1 MADLLSIGLSGLAA
15 SKTQLSITGH
25 NITNVNT
32 PGYSRQ
38 DATQA
43 TRSPQ
48 FSGAGYIGS
57 GTTLVEV
64 RRSYS
69 EFLTS
74 QLRSSTSLSA
84 DVEAY
89 KSQIN
94 QLDSLLA
101 GTTTGITP
109 SLQKFFSALQTA
121 AEDPA
126 NIPARQLVLAEAEG
140 LARRFNTVYDRLS
153 EQNNFTNKQMSAV
166 TDQVNRLAGSIG
178 SLNEAIAIAAANG
191 KQPNDLLDARDEA
204 VRQLSGYIGVT
215 VVPQD
220 DKSFNIFIGS
230 GQPLVVGSTVARLEV
245 VPGQGD
251 PNRHEV
257 QFISGGSRQGITSQ
271 ITGGELGGLIR
282 YREEVLDST
291 MNSLGRLALAVS
303 DQVNTQLGQG
313 LDLKGQVGSALFGN
327 YNDPALARLRVNAF
341 AGNSNAQPVLNITN
355 TSQLSTSD
363 YLMEYDGS
371 SYKIRRLSD
380 NQLMTATENPA
391 GTLSITD
398 KNGRDQGFQIVLGNP
413 PPAPGDKFSLQPT
426 RRGASDIKATL
437 DQADQLAFAAPIRA
451 ESKLQNR
458 GTGVIGQPSL
468 VAGPSPISRDAL
480 AVANLS
486 LGANLSADGK
496 TYTLGALPTGWSYV
510 AKGGD
515 PIVPQRSAN
524 GDLIEPLADQ
534 DGNPLARVLDD
545 DGQPLEVNGQPVVA
559 PAMTMGNS
567 NTVRLAYAAADGET
581 YRFELSM
588 SGRPMAGDEFALAF
602 NQNGVSDNRN
612 ALKLV
617 DLQSKQTVGVTAGIA
632 GSGFSFTDGYGEL
645 VERVGTLTAQARMD
659 SEATG
664 AILKQATDNRDS
676 LSAVNLDEEA
686 ANLIKFEQY
695 YNASAQIIQVAR
707 SLFDTLI
714 STFR

>member
-57 GTTLVEV
+57 GTTLVDV
-64 RRSYS
+64 RRTYS

-74 QLRSSTSLSA
+74 QLRSSTSLNR

-89 KSQIN
+89 KSQID

-153 EQNNFTNKQMSAV
+153 EQNNFTNKQMAAV

-220 DKSFNIFIGS
+220 DSSFNVFIGS
-230 GQPLVVGSTVARLEV
+230 GQPLVVGSKVARLEV

-291 MNSLGRLALAVS
+291 MNSLGRLALSVS
-303 DQVNTQLGQG
+303 DQVNAQLGQG

-327 YNDPALARLRVNAF
+327 YNDPALAKLRVNAF
-341 AGNSNAQPVLNITN
+341 VGNSNAQPLMNITD
-355 TSQLSTSD
+355 TSVLTTSD

-371 SYKIRRLSD
+371 SYKVRRLSD
-380 NQLMTATENPA
+380 NQLMTVAENPV
-391 GTLSITD
+391 GTLSFTD
-398 KNGRDQGFQIVLGNP
+398 KNGRDQGFQVVLGNP
-413 PPAPGDKFSLQPT
+413 APTAGDKFSLQPT

-437 DQADQLAFAAPIRA
+437 DQADQLAFAAPVRA
-451 ESKLQNR
+451 QSTLQNS
-458 GTGVIGQPSL
+458 GTGAIGQPNLLS
-468 VAGPSPISRDAL
+468 APSPIDPAAL
-480 AVANLS
+480 AAAFEGLT
-486 LGANLSADGK
+486 LTYDGSGL
-496 TYTLGALPTGWSYV
+496 TLPT
-510 AKGGD
+510 
-515 PIVPQRSAN
+515 P
-524 GDLIEPLADQ
+524 
-534 DGNPLARVLDD
+534 
-545 DGQPLEVNGQPVVA
+545 A
-559 PAMTMGNS
+559 PAGLVLSPSTVTAGQTNTLNLTLTTGTAPNEQQNS
-567 NTVRLAYAAADGET
+567 
-581 YRFELSM
+581 FEFTL
-588 SGRPMAGDEFALAF
+588 SGRPAAGDTFTF
-602 NQNGVSDNRN
+602 NYNQSGVSDNRN

>member
-57 GTTLVEV
+57 GTTLVDV
-64 RRSYS
+64 RRTYS

-74 QLRSSTSLSA
+74 QLRSSTSLNR

-89 KSQIN
+89 KSQID

-153 EQNNFTNKQMSAV
+153 EQNNFTNKQMAAV

-220 DKSFNIFIGS
+220 DSSFNVFIGS
-230 GQPLVVGSTVARLEV
+230 GQPLVVGSKVARLEV

-291 MNSLGRLALAVS
+291 MNSLGRLALSMS
-303 DQVNTQLGQG
+303 DQVNAQLGQG

-327 YNDPALARLRVNAF
+327 YNDPALAKLRVNAF
-341 AGNSNAQPVLNITN
+341 VGNSNAQPLMNITD
-355 TSQLSTSD
+355 TSVLTTSD

-371 SYKIRRLSD
+371 SYKVRRLSD
-380 NQLMTATENPA
+380 NQLMTVAENPV
-391 GTLSITD
+391 GTLSFTD
-398 KNGRDQGFQIVLGNP
+398 KNGRDQGFQVVLGNP
-413 PPAPGDKFSLQPT
+413 APTAGDKFSLQPT

-437 DQADQLAFAAPIRA
+437 DQADQLAFAAPVRA
-451 ESKLQNR
+451 QSTLQNS
-458 GTGVIGQPSL
+458 GTGAIGQPNLLS
-468 VAGPSPISRDAL
+468 APSPIDPAAL
-480 AVANLS
+480 AAAFEGLT
-486 LGANLSADGK
+486 LTYDGSGL
-496 TYTLGALPTGWSYV
+496 TLPT
-510 AKGGD
+510 
-515 PIVPQRSAN
+515 P
-524 GDLIEPLADQ
+524 
-534 DGNPLARVLDD
+534 
-545 DGQPLEVNGQPVVA
+545 A
-559 PAMTMGNS
+559 PAGLVLSPSTVTAGQT
-567 NTVRLAYAAADGET
+567 NTLNLTLTTGTAPNEQQYS
-581 YRFELSM
+581 FEFTL
-588 SGRPMAGDEFALAF
+588 SGRPAAGDTFTF
-602 NQNGVSDNRN
+602 NYNQSGVSDNRN

-659 SEATG
+659 SEASG

>member
-1 MADLLSIGLSGLAA
+1 MADLLSIGLSGLSA

-38 DATQA
+38 DASQA

-57 GTTLVEV
+57 GTSLVDV

-74 QLRSSTSLSA
+74 QLRSSTSLNS
-84 DVEAY
+84 DVKAY
-89 KSQIN
+89 KSQID

-153 EQNNFTNKQMSAV
+153 EQNSFTNKQMSAV

-220 DKSFNIFIGS
+220 DSSFNVFIGS
-230 GQPLVVGSTVARLEV
+230 GQPLVVGSTVAKLEV

-291 MNSLGRLALAVS
+291 MNSLGRLSLAVS
-303 DQVNTQLGQG
+303 DQINTQLRQG
-313 LDLKGQVGSALFGN
+313 LDLKGDVGEALFGD
-327 YNDPALARLRVNAF
+327 YNNEALAGLRAIAF
-341 AGNSNAQPVLNITN
+341 GSNPSLNTVTPADASLKITE
-355 TSQLSTSD
+355 TSALTASD
-363 YLMEYDGS
+363 YLLEYDGS
-371 SYKIRRLSD
+371 LPSGYKARRLSD
-380 NQLMTATENPA
+380 NQPMSVQLDA
-391 GTLSITD
+391 GVLTFAD
-398 KNGRDQGFQIVLGNP
+398 AKGRDQGFSVQVSG
-413 PPAPGDKFSLQPT
+413 APLVGDKFSLQPT
-426 RRGASDIKATL
+426 RRGAADIKATL
-437 DQADQLAFAAPIRA
+437 NQADQLAFAAPMRA
-451 ESKLQNR
+451 ESELQNG
-458 GTGVIGQPSL
+458 GTGVLGQPDL
-468 VAGPSPISRDAL
+468 IAGPSPIDKTVLGA
-480 AVANLS
+480 ANLS
-486 LGANLSADGK
+486 FDVTLSPDGNSYSLSDPLSAN
-496 TYTLGALPTGWSYV
+496 WSYV
-510 AKGGD
+510 DA
-515 PIVPQRSAN
+515 A
-524 GDLIEPLADQ
+524 
-534 DGNPLARVLDD
+534 GNAVTP
-545 DGQPLEVNGQPVVA
+545 A
-559 PAMTMGNS
+559 PSFVSGST
-567 NTVRLAYAAADGET
+567 NTVNLAYTSGGET
-581 YRFELSM
+581 YRFQLSFG
-588 SGRPMAGDEFALAF
+588 GRPQTGDGFSLSF
-602 NQNGVSDNRN
+602 NSSGVSDNRN

-617 DLQSKQTVGVTAGIA
+617 DLQSKQTVGVTVDATGKTI
-632 GSGFSFTDGYGEL
+632 SGASFTDGYGEL

-664 AILKQATDNRDS
+664 SILKQATDNRDS

-714 STFR
+714 SSFR

>member
-57 GTTLVEV
+57 GTTLVDV
-64 RRSYS
+64 RRTYS

-74 QLRSSTSLSA
+74 QLRSSTSLNR

-89 KSQIN
+89 KSQID

-153 EQNNFTNKQMSAV
+153 EQNNFTNKQMAAV

-220 DKSFNIFIGS
+220 DSSFNVFIGS
-230 GQPLVVGSTVARLEV
+230 GQPLVVGSKVARLEV

-291 MNSLGRLALAVS
+291 MNSLGRLALSVS
-303 DQVNTQLGQG
+303 DQVNAQLGQG

-327 YNDPALARLRVNAF
+327 YNDPALAKLRVNAF
-341 AGNSNAQPVLNITN
+341 VGNSNAQPLMNITD
-355 TSQLSTSD
+355 TSVLTTSD

-371 SYKIRRLSD
+371 SYKVRRLSD
-380 NQLMTATENPA
+380 NQLMTVAENPV
-391 GTLSITD
+391 GTLSFTD
-398 KNGRDQGFQIVLGNP
+398 KNGRDQGFQVVLGNP
-413 PPAPGDKFSLQPT
+413 APTAGDKFSLQPT

-437 DQADQLAFAAPIRA
+437 DQADQLAFAAPVRA
-451 ESKLQNR
+451 QSTLQNS
-458 GTGVIGQPSL
+458 GTGAIGQPNLLS
-468 VAGPSPISRDAL
+468 APSPIDPAAL
-480 AVANLS
+480 AAAFEGLT
-486 LGANLSADGK
+486 LTYDGSGL
-496 TYTLGALPTGWSYV
+496 TLPT
-510 AKGGD
+510 
-515 PIVPQRSAN
+515 P
-524 GDLIEPLADQ
+524 
-534 DGNPLARVLDD
+534 
-545 DGQPLEVNGQPVVA
+545 A
-559 PAMTMGNS
+559 PAGLVLSPSTVTAGQT
-567 NTVRLAYAAADGET
+567 NTLNLTLTTGTAPNEQQYS
-581 YRFELSM
+581 FEFTL
-588 SGRPMAGDEFALAF
+588 SGRPAAGDTFTF
-602 NQNGVSDNRN
+602 NYNQSGVSDNRN

-714 STFR
+714 SIFR

>member
-398 KNGRDQGFQIVLGNP
+398 KNGRDQGFQVVLGNP

>member
-57 GTTLVEV
+57 GTTLVDV
-64 RRSYS
+64 RRTYS

-74 QLRSSTSLSA
+74 QLRSSTSLNR

-89 KSQIN
+89 KSQID

-153 EQNNFTNKQMSAV
+153 EQNNFTNKQMAAV

-191 KQPNDLLDARDEA
+191 EQPNDLLDARDEA

-220 DKSFNIFIGS
+220 DSSFNVFIGS

-341 AGNSNAQPVLNITN
+341 VGNSNAQPLMNITD
-355 TSQLSTSD
+355 TSVLTTSD
-363 YLMEYDGS
+363 YLMEYDGG
-371 SYKIRRLSD
+371 SYKVRRLSD
-380 NQLMTATENPA
+380 NQLMTVAENPV
-391 GTLSITD
+391 GTLSFTD
-398 KNGRDQGFQIVLGNP
+398 KNGRDQGFQVVLGNP
-413 PPAPGDKFSLQPT
+413 APTAGDKFSLQPT

-437 DQADQLAFAAPIRA
+437 DQADQLAFAAPVRA
-451 ESKLQNR
+451 QSTLQNS
-458 GTGVIGQPSL
+458 GTGAIGQPNLLS
-468 VAGPSPISRDAL
+468 APSPIDPAAL
-480 AVANLS
+480 AAAFEGLT
-486 LGANLSADGK
+486 LTYDGSGL
-496 TYTLGALPTGWSYV
+496 TLPT
-510 AKGGD
+510 
-515 PIVPQRSAN
+515 P
-524 GDLIEPLADQ
+524 
-534 DGNPLARVLDD
+534 
-545 DGQPLEVNGQPVVA
+545 A
-559 PAMTMGNS
+559 PAGLVLSPSTVTAGQT
-567 NTVRLAYAAADGET
+567 NTLNLTLTTGTAPNEQQYS
-581 YRFELSM
+581 FEFTL
-588 SGRPMAGDEFALAF
+588 SGRPAAGDTFTF
-602 NQNGVSDNRN
+602 NYNQSGVSDNRN

-714 STFR
+714 SIFR

>member
-1 MADLLSIGLSGLAA
+1 MADLLSIGLSGLSA

-38 DATQA
+38 DASQA

-57 GTTLVEV
+57 GTSLVDV

-74 QLRSSTSLSA
+74 QLRSSTSLNS

-89 KSQIN
+89 KSQID

-153 EQNNFTNKQMSAV
+153 EQNSFTNKQMSAV

-220 DKSFNIFIGS
+220 DSSFNVFIGS
-230 GQPLVVGSTVARLEV
+230 GQPLVVGSTVAKLEV

-291 MNSLGRLALAVS
+291 MNSLGRLSLAVS
-303 DQVNTQLGQG
+303 DQVNTQLRQG
-313 LDLKGQVGSALFGN
+313 LDLKGDVGVDLFKDINSADLVDKRSFPTGI
-327 YNDPALARLRVNAF
+327 DV
-341 AGNSNAQPVLNITN
+341 
-355 TSQLSTSD
+355 
-363 YLMEYDGS
+363 
-371 SYKIRRLSD
+371 
-380 NQLMTATENPA
+380 
-391 GTLSITD
+391 SITD
-398 KNGRDQGFQIVLGNP
+398 TSKLTASDYQVEFVSAGTFRIRPSGGAWLAGTHPVDSAIAELGFSISA
-413 PPAPGDKFSLQPT
+413 PADPSVTSYTVMPT
-426 RRGASDIKATL
+426 RRAASGIAIDL
-437 DQADQLAFAAPIRA
+437 DQADQLAFAAPMRA
-451 ESKLQNR
+451 ASELQNG
-458 GTGVIGQPSL
+458 GTGVIGQPDL
-468 VAGPSPISRDAL
+468 IAGPSPIDKTVLGA
-480 AVANLS
+480 ANLS
-486 LGANLSADGK
+486 FDVTLSPDGK
-496 TYTLGALPTGWSYV
+496 SYSLSDPLPANWSYV
-510 AKGGD
+510 DA
-515 PIVPQRSAN
+515 A
-524 GDLIEPLADQ
+524 
-534 DGNPLARVLDD
+534 GNAVTP
-545 DGQPLEVNGQPVVA
+545 A
-559 PAMTMGNS
+559 PSFVSGST
-567 NTVRLAYAAADGET
+567 NTVNLAYTSGGET
-581 YRFELSM
+581 YMFQLSLG
-588 SGRPMAGDEFALAF
+588 GRPQTGDGFALSF
-602 NQNGVSDNRN
+602 NSSGVSDNRN

-617 DLQSKQTVGVTAGIA
+617 DLQSKQTVGVTVDATGKTI
-632 GSGFSFTDGYGEL
+632 SGASFTDGYGEL

-664 AILKQATDNRDS
+664 SILKQATDNRDS

-714 STFR
+714 SSFR